1 LLLNGILLGVLKM
14 EDKELYKLSKTL
26 RVIRNQ
32 TIILNKS
39 DWYAYHN
46 LVDSSERGF
55 NCGYAKRLKIMGY
68 EDKEFKKF
76 QTAIT
81 EIENSINEIKRMLN
95 EDQEAKI

>member
-1 LLLNGILLGVLKM
+1 M

-26 RVIRNQ
+26 KDIRNQ
-32 TIILNKS
+32 TVVLNKS

-68 EDKEFKKF
+68 EEKEFNKF
-76 QTAIT
+76 ITALT
-81 EIENSINEIKRMLN
+81 EMENSIKTIRKILN
-95 EDQEAKI
+95 ENKEKKV